1 MHVPS
6 SMLAMFVFL
15 LCVRRKI
22 IGEQLIFTIEQEQ
35 KGVKKKIVS
44 DRSRP
49 EMNSLLRIVST
60 IGDVRIC
67 FCLHFSSRQV
77 TVIADRTDGSCCCSN
92 KTHSHIFRGTA
103 AYTFSPS
110 PQYPCIDSC
119 KTLWNKSQFAS
130 TRNSDQRIFDSLT
143 HSHHRFASTRQNHF
157 RLNISNFNAIVMH
170 APHPWASNVY
180 GSNVSQCGT
189 RGALRACII
198 GIYYF
203 LQEKWIIK
211 FIEKLL

>member
-1 MHVPS
+1 MHKTLSMFDVIASRQFPHDLVEARTKSCNPWHFSSSFDECPPFCIVNCAYKMNTLNDGRKMESASLNGCHKSNIKKNVQCWDTMHVPS
-6 SMLAMFVFL
+6 SMFAMFVFL

-119 KTLWNKSQFAS
+119 KTL
-130 TRNSDQRIFDSLT
+130 
-143 HSHHRFASTRQNHF
+143 
-157 RLNISNFNAIVMH
+157 
-170 APHPWASNVY
+170 
-180 GSNVSQCGT
+180 
-189 RGALRACII
+189 
-198 GIYYF
+198 
-203 LQEKWIIK
+203 
-211 FIEKLL
+211 